1 MWAIESF
8 WAVGCVVTRSRH
20 AKYVRRLIDAAV
32 PMRLRFS
39 FRTLSAEKPR
49 VVIDQE
55 VNRTTEIALK
65 TLEPKEEAV
74 TAIAELFEGWK
85 NGKNPKEKQKK
96 SSFTWRFALL

>member
-8 WAVGCVVTRSRH
+8 WAVGCVTTRSRH

-39 FRTLSAEKPR
+39 FRTLNAENPR
-49 VVIDQE
+49 VVIVQE
-55 VNRTTEIALK
+55 VNSTTEIARK

-74 TAIAELFEGWK
+74 TAIVGLFEGWK
-85 NGKNPKEKQKK
+85 KGKI
-96 SSFTWRFALL
+96 